1 VGDSVERGEF
11 DEAEE
16 DAESVVEGALEGLLV
31 VLAGEVVVVELSTVC
46 VIDGLIVVRIVAA
59 AILNT

>member
-1 VGDSVERGEF
+1 VERGEV
-11 DEAEE
+11 EEVEE
-16 DAESVVEGALEGLLV
+16 DAESVVEGAIEELLV
-31 VLAGEVVVVELSTVC
+31 VLAGEVVVVELSTVF

>member
-1 VGDSVERGEF
+1 MERGEV
-11 DEAEE
+11 EEVEE
-16 DAESVVEGALEGLLV
+16 DAESVVEGAIEELLV
-31 VLAGEVVVVELSTVC
+31 VLAGEVVVVELSTVF